1 MLRMH
6 WFLVLVSRIPI
17 LSVGL
22 SSRYTQGSLL
32 KCLVGFMCLFGA
44 PIANRIGLDW
54 TLLLGAIGYPIYSLV
69 CALLNGYDST
79 VDDD

>member
-1 MLRMH
+1 
-6 WFLVLVSRIPI
+6 
-17 LSVGL
+17 
-22 SSRYTQGSLL
+22 
-32 KCLVGFMCLFGA
+32 MCLFGA